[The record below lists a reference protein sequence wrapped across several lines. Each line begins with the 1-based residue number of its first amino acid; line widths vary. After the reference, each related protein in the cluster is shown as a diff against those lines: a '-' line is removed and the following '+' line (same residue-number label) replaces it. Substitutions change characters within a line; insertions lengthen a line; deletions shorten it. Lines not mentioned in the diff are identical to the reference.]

1 MAETLRKVKEKSGRN
16 KTIDFPIENADEYLK
31 KTVKISDVE
40 VQQESVEI
48 LCEVETPKW
57 EDVELF
63 RFFRA
68 TGAVGELFVRDFH
81 AKLKD
86 KKVDRG
92 FCVTPG
98 AFSEEAHKYVE
109 GRPIDLIEKAQLMQL
124 LKKITLK

>member
-1 MAETLRKVKEKSGRN
+1 M
-16 KTIDFPIENADEYLK
+16 
-31 KTVKISDVE
+31 
-40 VQQESVEI
+40 
-48 LCEVETPKW
+48 CEVETPKW
-57 EDVELF
+57 EDVEFF

-109 GRPIDLIEKAQLMQL
+109 GRPIDLIEKAQLMTL